1 MGLYEENQYVEL
13 LLKKSEKY
21 TKKDFLNYIYNFNG
35 YDITMLREMRMYNKK
50 ELRNWYSGVKKGR
63 VLKDLKVL
71 REYKI
76 NKLFKN

>member
-1 MGLYEENQYVEL
+1 MGLYEEHQYVEL

-35 YDITMLREMRMYNKK
+35 HDITMLREMRMYNKK

>member
-1 MGLYEENQYVEL
+1 MGLYEEHQYVEL

-35 YDITMLREMRMYNKK
+35 YDITMLRETRMYNKK

>member
-1 MGLYEENQYVEL
+1 MGLYQEHQYVEL

-35 YDITMLREMRMYNKK
+35 HDIMMLREMRMYNKK
-50 ELRNWYSGVKKGR
+50 ELRNWYSGVKEGR

-71 REYKI
+71 REYKL
-76 NKLFKN
+76 NKLLKN